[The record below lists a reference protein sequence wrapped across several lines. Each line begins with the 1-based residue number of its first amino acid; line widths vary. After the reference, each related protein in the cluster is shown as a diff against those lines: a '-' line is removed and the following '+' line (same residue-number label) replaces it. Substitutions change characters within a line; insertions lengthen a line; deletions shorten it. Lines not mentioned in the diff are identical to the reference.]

1 MVNLAYI
8 SGSITYSPNWEDTR
22 SKFDQTEKILNVC
35 GYEVFQPYKATQ
47 GLDHSKAEDRQR
59 IYDIDT
65 TSLSKSTLIVAY
77 LDEPSFG
84 AGYEV
89 CYAMDCGIS
98 VISIFKASNSSPF
111 MLGCLEKYPWSS
123 IILYERLHDAWIQLA
138 VAADRWRK

>member
-8 SGSITYSPNWEDTR
+8 SGSITYSPDWEHTK
-22 SKFDQTEKILNVC
+22 SKFDRTEKILRAC

-47 GLDHSKAEDRQR
+47 GLDCTKAEDRKK

-65 TSLSKSTLIVAY
+65 TSLSRSTLVVAY

-98 VISIFKASNSSPF
+98 VIGIFKANSPSPF

-123 IILYERLHDAWIQLA
+123 IILYEELHDAWIKIA
-138 VAADRWRK
+138 SAADRWRK

>member
-35 GYEVFQPYKATQ
+35 GYEVFQPYKAIQ

-65 TSLSKSTLIVAY
+65 TSLSKSTLVVAY

-89 CYAMDCGIS
+89 CYAMDCDIS
-98 VISIFKASNSSPF
+98 VIGIFKASNPSPF